1 MQKIKNFIVKIL
13 PTVLVFFVLFMPS
26 FFAVHGATSLIP
38 CNNMTTAPDGTVTPA
53 GSCDFDDLMTLI
65 DTMIKFLIFK
75 MVIPIAAILFAY
87 TGFSMVT
94 APGAEAK
101 TKAKDTFSSVVIGLI
116 IAVAGYLIVKTLL
129 SILGYNG
136 AWIGL

>member
-1 MQKIKNFIVKIL
+1 MQKIKNFIIKSL
-13 PTVLVFFVLFMPS
+13 PAVFIFFMLFIPS
-26 FFAVHGATSLIP
+26 FYAAHGATSLIP
-38 CNNMTTAPDGTVTPA
+38 CNNMKTAADGTVTPA
-53 GSCDFDDLMTLI
+53 GECDFTALMTLV
-65 DTMIKFLIFK
+65 DTVIKFLLFK
-75 MVIPIAAILFAY
+75 MVIPIAAILFTY
-87 TGFSMVT
+87 TGFLIVT

-129 SILGYNG
+129 SILGYDG

>member
-1 MQKIKNFIVKIL
+1 MQKIKIYIAKIL
-13 PTVLVFFVLFMPS
+13 PTLFIFLMLFIPS

-53 GSCDFDDLMTLI
+53 GTCDFTALMTLI
-65 DTMIKFLIFK
+65 DTVIKFLLFK

-101 TKAKDTFSSVVIGLI
+101 TKAKNTFSSVVIGLI
-116 IAVAGYLIVKTLL
+116 IAIAGYLIVKTLL
-129 SILGYNG
+129 SILGYDG